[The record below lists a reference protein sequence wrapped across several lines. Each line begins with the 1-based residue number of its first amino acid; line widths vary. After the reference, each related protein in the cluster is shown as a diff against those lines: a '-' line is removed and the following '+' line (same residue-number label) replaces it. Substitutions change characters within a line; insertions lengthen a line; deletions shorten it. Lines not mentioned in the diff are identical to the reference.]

1 MNQAILSVRVNA
13 NDKKEFEEF
22 CSKTGMNISTAIN
35 MFIKNVVREQ
45 RLPFQVKVPQEI
57 IDKIEEAEE
66 DYKKNPRLYSAE
78 EVYDSI
84 RKMLDN

>member
-78 EVYDSI
+78 EVYEHFKDLLDS
-84 RKMLDN
+84 